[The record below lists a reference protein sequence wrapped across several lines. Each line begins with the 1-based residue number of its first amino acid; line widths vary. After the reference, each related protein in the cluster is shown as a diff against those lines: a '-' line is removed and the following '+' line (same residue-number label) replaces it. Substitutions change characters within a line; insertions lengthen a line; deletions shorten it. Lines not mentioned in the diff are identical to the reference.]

1 MDYYPNN
8 MTPEVK
14 ERLYRELVNIL
25 IAVENRNIGEAQA
38 SLEDLVNK
46 VAYNR
51 V

>member
-1 MDYYPNN
+1 

-14 ERLYRELVNIL
+14 ERLYRELVSIL
-25 IAVENRNIGEAQA
+25 IAVENRNIGEAQS

>member
-1 MDYYPNN
+1 

-14 ERLYRELVNIL
+14 ERLYRELVIIL
-25 IAVENRNIGEAQA
+25 IAIENRNIEEAQS

>member
-1 MDYYPNN
+1 

-14 ERLYRELVNIL
+14 ERLYRELVIIL
-25 IAVENRNIGEAQA
+25 IAIENRNIEEAQS
-38 SLEDLVNK
+38 SLEDLINK

>member
-1 MDYYPNN
+1 

-14 ERLYRELVNIL
+14 ERLYRELVIIL
-25 IAVENRNIGEAQA
+25 IAIENRNIEEAQS

-46 VAYNR
+46 VTYNR